1 MIYCIVPR
9 GLAPRVQERLR
20 RSLSDDVACAVIVER
35 RCTDRRGGVE
45 RRGTEGTP
53 PVPPLERR
61 RIRSWT
67 GRRCGERRAALVP
80 VRGRRLA
87 LPRSVQRLADRVTFV
102 ERVETSEHAREDV
115 EAARVVTRVQSGD
128 MESFADLY
136 TRYFGRVWGYM
147 RLALRTA
154 DEAEDATQ
162 HVFLSVLEALP
173 KYERRTQP
181 FRAWL
186 FRIARNHAVD
196 RLRERGRL
204 DVEDPGKLELLA
216 EPGDGGVG
224 GACRDLGTLEWLSD
238 DDMLVFIERL
248 PLAQRQVLVLR
259 YMLDLSTA
267 EIAEVL
273 DRSQASIRQLQSRA
287 LRRLESQ
294 LGALGVERPR
304 RSESSEARPMRLSLS
319 QLVAPRARFEQ
330 GFSVAVGF

>member
-20 RSLSDDVACAVIVER
+20 RSLSDDAACAVIVER

-45 RRGTEGTP
+45 RRGTDGTP

-67 GRRCGERRAALVP
+67 GRRCGERRAALLP
-80 VRGRRLA
+80 VRGRQLS
-87 LPRSVQRLADRVTFV
+87 LPRAAQRLADRVTFV
-102 ERVETSEHAREDV
+102 ERVEPSEHALEDM

-204 DVEDPGKLELLA
+204 DIEEPSKLELLA
-216 EPGDGGVG
+216 GPSERGGG
-224 GACRDLGTLEWLSD
+224 SCGDLGALDWLSD
-238 DDMLVFIERL
+238 HDMLAFIERL

-267 EIAEVL
+267 EIADVL

-287 LRRLESQ
+287 LRRLENQ
-294 LGALGVERPR
+294 VGALGVERPR
-304 RSESSEARPMRLSLS
+304 RAESSEARPMRLSLS
-319 QLVAPRARFEQ
+319 QLVAPRTRFEH